1 MSENLFYYDAVSGRG
16 GNSDG
21 DWRGDRNCSGCDW
34 RICDL
39 FNHKQQYGNVHH
51 SGNQPEYNY
60 GGDFVFLCSRS
71 ILWNLSCEESS
82 KTEPDRGFAA
92 ELMKT
97 GLRWYF
103 GVPVY

>member
-1 MSENLFYYDAVSGRG
+1 M
-16 GNSDG
+16 
-21 DWRGDRNCSGCDW
+21 NCSGCDR

-39 FNHKQQYGNVHH
+39 FNHKQQYGNVHY

-92 ELMKT
+92 ELI
-97 GLRWYF
+97 L
-103 GVPVY
+103 VYLCTDIITE